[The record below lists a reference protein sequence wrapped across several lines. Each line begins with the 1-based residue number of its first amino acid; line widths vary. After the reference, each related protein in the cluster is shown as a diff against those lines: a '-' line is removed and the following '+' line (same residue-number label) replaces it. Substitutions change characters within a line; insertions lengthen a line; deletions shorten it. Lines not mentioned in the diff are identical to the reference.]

1 LLDYL
6 FKLLNAR
13 KPFIIIFLIDSELKY
28 LCSFIKETET
38 VSSLIRLFFNFT
50 INLGSIAATTSLVV
64 SQSSR
69 LDDGIF
75 TSSEEVLDDQM
86 HSPNSG
92 DAVPHQQQN
101 SKSSG
106 SLDGDGDRGS
116 IISWGDEIRPAS
128 AQANPVSRMCTGA
141 FSRALVRLSG
151 DVSSRS
157 SAASTSSTDSSELIR
172 RQSSPVFRLS
182 TS

>member
-1 LLDYL
+1 LFDYL

-13 KPFIIIFLIDSELKY
+13 KPFIIILLIDSELKHLY
-28 LCSFIKETET
+28 SFIKETQT
-38 VSSLIRLFFNFT
+38 FFSIKLLFNFS

-86 HSPNSG
+86 HSPNPG

>member
-1 LLDYL
+1 MCYILSLTL
-6 FKLLNAR
+6 KCSKTLRSFFSNFLCIKISCVCSKL
-13 KPFIIIFLIDSELKY
+13 K
-28 LCSFIKETET
+28 TET
-38 VSSLIRLFFNFT
+38 RSNKQWSNLT